1 MRPDRMSDDMR
12 TDEGPRRLEAFV
24 RAHRDRGLPVTAQRR
39 AVFEAA
45 LRHGHHPTADQIHMA
60 VRRRLPE
67 ISRMTVYR
75 ILGNLVTLGLLARIC
90 HPGSVARFDPKI
102 HQHHHL
108 VCLDCGTIV
117 DLEEERF
124 NDVAWPDVRRL
135 GFEIEGYS
143 IDFRGRCA
151 SCRKAAGITQQ
162 SQRKASKPKR
172 KERTA

>member
-1 MRPDRMSDDMR
+1 MR
-12 TDEGPRRLEAFV
+12 TDEGPQRLETFV
-24 RAHRDRGLPVTAQRR
+24 RAHRARRLPVTAQRR

-45 LRHGHHPTADQIHMA
+45 LRHGHHPTADQIHA
-60 VRRRLPE
+60 AARRRLPE

-75 ILGNLVTLGLLARIC
+75 ILGNLVALGLLTRIC

-124 NDVAWPDVRRL
+124 NAVAWPDVRRL
-135 GFEIEGYS
+135 GFAIEGYS

-151 SCRKAAGITQQ
+151 ACRRAAGKMRQ
-162 SQRKASKPKR
+162 SQGKRSKTKR
-172 KERTA
+172 KDGTS